1 MACASP
7 PLDSLGG
14 QDAATPG
21 SAGRRRG
28 YDRCG
33 RHLTRKI
40 LPLRL
45 AVLDVGSNTVH
56 LVVVDG
62 QPDGTFV
69 PVARERETLRLA
81 QAAFPVM
88 LLPEQALERL
98 TSTVARMRARADEL
112 HADALVG
119 FATSAIREARNGVDA
134 LGRVREATGV
144 AIAVLP
150 GVEEARL
157 TYLAA
162 RRWTAFSAR
171 RLLVIDIGGGSLE
184 VAAGDSDRPE
194 ITESL
199 PLGATRLSRRF
210 VRSDPVHPDE
220 LVALRVH
227 ALALLGPLAE
237 RIRAH
242 EHEVV
247 CATSK
252 TFRNLGR
259 LARALPE
266 APTPPHTFG
275 FAGVDGHT
283 APVLTREAL
292 DVVAGYLATTTARQR
307 SRLAG
312 LDGLRAGNIV
322 AGSQVAALVMQA
334 FGLDQLVLAPWA
346 LREGVIL
353 EELGRRDAWASAVP
367 ADDPRRRRAVLDFAR
382 RHAWDEPHS
391 RNVTTL
397 ALSLFDQTVPLHRL
411 GSAERSLLEV
421 AGLLHDVGYAVSQ
434 SAHHKHSLY
443 LIRNADLEGFTPRE
457 RDLVANIA
465 RYHRKALPADRHAE
479 YMALD
484 EADRTLVRRLGALLR
499 LADGLDADH
508 FQVVEAVTVVDHGDH
523 VRLELR
529 ARDLPDLDL
538 WAAER
543 NGDLFELEFGRRVEP
558 VAVEV
563 A

>member
-1 MACASP
+1 M
-7 PLDSLGG
+7 
-14 QDAATPG
+14 
-21 SAGRRRG
+21 
-28 YDRCG
+28 
-33 RHLTRKI
+33 
-40 LPLRL
+40 RL

-62 QPDGTFV
+62 QPDGTFL

-81 QAAFPVM
+81 EAAFPAM
-88 LLPEQALERL
+88 LLPEQAVTRL
-98 TSTVARMRARADEL
+98 TATVTRMRARADEL
-112 HADALVG
+112 GADALVG

-134 LGRVREATGV
+134 LGRVRESTGV
-144 AIAVLP
+144 AVAVLP

-162 RRWTAFSAR
+162 RRWTAFSAH
-171 RLLVIDIGGGSLE
+171 RLLVVDIGGGSLE
-184 VAAGDSDRPE
+184 IAAGEGDRPE
-194 ITESL
+194 LAESL
-199 PLGATRLSRRF
+199 PLGATRLTRRF
-210 VRSDPVHPDE
+210 VHSDPVRPDE

-237 RIRAH
+237 RIRAR

-252 TFRNLGR
+252 TFRNLGE
-259 LARALPE
+259 LASSLPE
-266 APTPPHTFG
+266 APTSPHAFG
-275 FAGVDGHT
+275 FAGIDGQT

-292 DVVAGYLATTTARQR
+292 DVVAGYLAGTTARQR
-307 SRLAG
+307 SRLAA
-312 LDGLRAGNIV
+312 LSELRARNVV

-334 FGLDQLVLAPWA
+334 FGLRQLVLAPWA

-353 EELGRRDAWASAVP
+353 EELARRDPWPPARP
-367 ADDPRRRRAVLDFAR
+367 ADDPRRRAVVDFAR
-382 RHAWDEPHS
+382 RHAWDEPHC
-391 RNVTTL
+391 RKVTGL
-397 ALSLFDQTVPLHRL
+397 ALSLFDQTAALHRL
-411 GSAERSLLEV
+411 GPAERELLES
-421 AGLLHDVGYAVSQ
+421 AGLLHDVGFAVAQ

-443 LIRNADLEGFTPRE
+443 LIRNADLDGFTPRE

-465 RYHRKALPADRHAE
+465 RYHRRALPAERHAD
-479 YMALD
+479 YMALE
-484 EADRTLVRRLGALLR
+484 EADRALVRRLAALLR

-508 FQVVEAVTVVDHGDH
+508 FQVVESVHAIDRGDH
-523 VRLELR
+523 MRLELR
-529 ARDLPDLDL
+529 ARDAPDLDM

-563 A
+563 T

>member
-1 MACASP
+1 
-7 PLDSLGG
+7 
-14 QDAATPG
+14 
-21 SAGRRRG
+21 
-28 YDRCG
+28 
-33 RHLTRKI
+33 
-40 LPLRL
+40 LRL

-62 QPDGTFV
+62 QPDGTFT
-69 PVARERETLRLA
+69 PVDRERETLRLA
-81 QAAFPVM
+81 EAAFPSM
-88 LLPEQALERL
+88 LLPDQAVERL
-98 TSTVARMRARADEL
+98 TKTVARMRDRAEEL
-112 HADALVG
+112 QADALVG
-119 FATSAIREARNGVDA
+119 FATSAIREARNGVEA

-144 AIAVLP
+144 AVAVLP

-171 RLLVIDIGGGSLE
+171 RLLVVDIGGGSLE
-184 VAAGDSDRPE
+184 VAAGERDRPQLA
-194 ITESL
+194 ESL
-199 PLGATRLSRRF
+199 PLGATRLTRRF
-210 VRSDPVHPDE
+210 ARSDPVGPEE

-242 EHEVV
+242 EYEVV

-252 TFRNLGR
+252 TFRNLGQ
-259 LARALPE
+259 LATALPE

-275 FAGVDGHT
+275 FAGVDGRT

-292 DVVAGYLATTTARQR
+292 DVVAGYLAGTTARQR

-312 LDGLRAGNIV
+312 LDELRAANAV

-334 FGLDQLVLAPWA
+334 FGLEQLVLAPWA

-353 EELGRRDAWASAVP
+353 RELARRDNGSSEPDV
-367 ADDPRRRRAVLDFAR
+367 PRRRRAVLDFAR
-382 RHAWDEPHS
+382 RHQWDEAHC
-391 RNVTTL
+391 RRVTGL
-397 ALSLFDQTVPLHRL
+397 ALSLFDQTGRLHGL
-411 GSAERSLLEV
+411 GPAERELLEV
-421 AGLLHDVGYAVSQ
+421 AGLLHDVGFAVSQ
-434 SAHHKHSLY
+434 SGHHKHSLY
-443 LIRNADLEGFTPRE
+443 LIRNADLDGFTARE
-457 RDLVANIA
+457 RDVVANVA
-465 RYHRKALPADRHAE
+465 RYHRKALPADRHGE

-484 EADRTLVRRLGALLR
+484 DDDRTTVRRLAALLR

-508 FQVVEAVTVVDHGDH
+508 FQVVEAATMVDDGDH
-523 VRLELR
+523 LRLELR

-558 VAVEV
+558 VAVDV

>member
-1 MACASP
+1 LVSF
-7 PLDSLGG
+7 
-14 QDAATPG
+14 
-21 SAGRRRG
+21 
-28 YDRCG
+28 
-33 RHLTRKI
+33 RKVR
-40 LPLRL
+40 LVRL

-81 QAAFPVM
+81 EAAFPSM
-88 LLPEQALERL
+88 LLPEEAVERL
-98 TSTVARMRARADEL
+98 TATVARMRDCADEF

-119 FATSAIREARNGVDA
+119 FATSAIREARNGVEA
-134 LGRVREATGV
+134 LGQVREATGV
-144 AIAVLP
+144 AVAVLP
-150 GVEEARL
+150 GAQEARL

-162 RRWTAFSAR
+162 RRWTAHSAH
-171 RLLVIDIGGGSLE
+171 RLLVVDIGGGSLE
-184 VAAGDSDRPE
+184 VAAGERDRPE
-194 ITESL
+194 IAESL

-210 VRSDPVHPDE
+210 VRTDPADPDE

-227 ALALLGPLAE
+227 ALALLGPLAD

-242 EHEVV
+242 DHDVV

-252 TFRNLGR
+252 TFRNLGE

-266 APTPPHTFG
+266 APTPPHAFG
-275 FAGVDGHT
+275 FAGVDGQT

-292 DVVAGYLATTTARQR
+292 DVVAGYLAATTARQR
-307 SRLAG
+307 SRLTG
-312 LDGLRAGNIV
+312 LDALRAGNIV

-353 EELGRRDAWASAVP
+353 TELARRNHGPPEPPDS
-367 ADDPRRRRAVLDFAR
+367 PRRHRAVLDFAR
-382 RHAWDEPHS
+382 RHAWDEAHA
-391 RNVTTL
+391 RRVTAL
-397 ALSLFDQTVPLHRL
+397 ALSLYDQTGALHGL
-411 GSAERSLLEV
+411 GPAERGLLEV
-421 AGLLHDVGYAVSQ
+421 AGLLHDVGSAVSQ

-443 LIRNADLEGFTPRE
+443 LIRNADLDGFTPRE
-457 RDLVANIA
+457 RDLIANVA
-465 RYHRKALPADRHAE
+465 RYHRKALPADRHPD

-484 EADRTLVRRLGALLR
+484 DADRTLVRRLAALLR

-508 FQVVEAVTVVDHGDH
+508 FQVVEAATVVDQDDFL
-523 VRLELR
+523 RLELR
-529 ARDLPDLDL
+529 ARDTPDLDL

-563 A
+563 T

>member
-1 MACASP
+1 V
-7 PLDSLGG
+7 
-14 QDAATPG
+14 
-21 SAGRRRG
+21 
-28 YDRCG
+28 
-33 RHLTRKI
+33 
-40 LPLRL
+40 RL

-81 QAAFPVM
+81 EAALATL
-88 LLPEQALERL
+88 LLPEEAVERL
-98 TSTVARMRARADEL
+98 TTTVARMRDCADEL
-112 HADALVG
+112 RADALVG

-134 LGRVREATGV
+134 LERVREATGV
-144 AIAVLP
+144 AVAVLP
-150 GVEEARL
+150 GAQEARL

-184 VAAGDSDRPE
+184 VAAGHSDRPQ
-194 ITESL
+194 IAESL

-210 VRSDPVHPDE
+210 VRTDPADPDE
-220 LVALRVH
+220 LVALRIH

-242 EHEVV
+242 DHEVV

-252 TFRNLGR
+252 TFRNLGQ

-275 FAGVDGHT
+275 FAGVDGQT

-292 DVVAGYLATTTARQR
+292 DVVAGYLAGTTAHKR

-312 LDGLRAGNIV
+312 LDELRAGNVV

-353 EELGRRDAWASAVP
+353 SELARRNHGSSGPPDG
-367 ADDPRRRRAVLDFAR
+367 PRRRRVVLDFAR
-382 RHAWDEPHS
+382 RHAWDEAHC
-391 RNVTTL
+391 RRVTDL
-397 ALSLFDQTVPLHRL
+397 ALSLFDQTRALHRL
-411 GSAERSLLEV
+411 GPTERGLLEV

-443 LIRNADLEGFTPRE
+443 LIRNADLDGFTARE

-465 RYHRKALPADRHAE
+465 RYHRKALPADRHTD
-479 YMALD
+479 YMALGD
-484 EADRTLVRRLGALLR
+484 ADRTLVRRLAALLR

-508 FQVVEAVTVVDHGDH
+508 FQVVEEATVVDRGDH
-523 VRLELR
+523 IRLELR
-529 ARDLPDLDL
+529 ARDVPDLDM

-543 NGDLFELEFGRRVEP
+543 NGDLFELEFGRRIEP

-563 A
+563 T

>member
-1 MACASP
+1 M
-7 PLDSLGG
+7 
-14 QDAATPG
+14 
-21 SAGRRRG
+21 
-28 YDRCG
+28 
-33 RHLTRKI
+33 
-40 LPLRL
+40 RL

-81 QAAFPVM
+81 EAAFPAM
-88 LLPEQALERL
+88 LLPEEAVKRL
-98 TSTVARMRARADEL
+98 TETVARMRTRADAL

-119 FATSAIREARNGVDA
+119 FATSAIREARNGVEA
-134 LGRVREATGV
+134 LGRVREATGLAV
-144 AIAVLP
+144 TVLP

-157 TYLAA
+157 TYVAA

-171 RLLVIDIGGGSLE
+171 RLLVVDIGGGSLE
-184 VAAGDSDRPE
+184 VAAGELDRPE
-194 ITESL
+194 IAESL

-210 VRSDPVHPDE
+210 VRSDPVHPEE

-242 EHEVV
+242 PYEVV

-252 TFRNLGR
+252 TFRNLGQ

-275 FAGVDGHT
+275 FAGIDGRT

-292 DVVAGYLATTTARQR
+292 DVVAGYLAATTARQR

-312 LDGLRAGNIV
+312 LDELRARSVV
-322 AGSQVAALVMQA
+322 AGSQIAALVMQA
-334 FGLDQLVLAPWA
+334 FGLNQLVLAPWA

-353 EELGRRDAWASAVP
+353 TELARRDPWPSAAP
-367 ADDPRRRRAVLDFAR
+367 PDGPRQRRAGLDFAR
-382 RHAWDEPHS
+382 RHTWDEAHA
-391 RNVTTL
+391 RQVTAL
-397 ALSLFDQTVPLHRL
+397 AVSLFDQTSALHGL
-411 GSAERSLLEV
+411 GPAERGLLEV
-421 AGLLHDVGYAVSQ
+421 AGLLHDVGYAISQ
-434 SAHHKHSLY
+434 SNHHKHSLY
-443 LIRNADLEGFTPRE
+443 LIRNADLDGFGARE

-484 EADRTLVRRLGALLR
+484 DDDRTLVRRLAALLR

-508 FQVVEAVTVVDHGDH
+508 FQVVEAATVVDRGDH
-523 VRLELR
+523 LRLELR
-529 ARDLPDLDL
+529 ARDVPDLAM

-543 NGDLFELEFGRRVEP
+543 NGDLFELEFGRHIEP
-558 VAVEV
+558 VAVDV
-563 A
+563 T